1 MLVRIVNGIAVLA
14 TGLLSGAF
22 GYGAANLAPTF
33 WAVPLDLRLTFHIE
47 LMKMNGIVMQAAMGL
62 AAVSSLALA
71 VLLRGTPRLVAAAA
85 SALTVTSFLVT
96 RFGNVPINQQMR
108 DWVATSPPADHVE
121 ILQRWD
127 MFNYL
132 RTATAIIAFGLLI
145 TLTLR
150 QRRAEAESRPG

>member
-1 MLVRIVNGIAVLA
+1 MLVRIVKGIALLS

-62 AAVSSLALA
+62 AAVSCIVLAI
-71 VLLRGTPRLVAAAA
+71 LLRGTPRLLAAAA
-85 SALTVTSFLVT
+85 TTLTVASFLVT
-96 RFGNVPINQQMR
+96 RFGNVPINRQMR
-108 DWVATSPPADHVE
+108 DWVATSPPADHIA

-132 RTATAIIAFGLLI
+132 RTSTAIIAFAILVV
-145 TLTLR
+145 LTLR
-150 QRRAEAESRPG
+150 HSRPATTGAG